1 MRFRPATEADLP
13 RLKAMY
19 ARLVDHM
26 NQNGVAIWD
35 EFYPCEFL
43 AGDIAAHA
51 LYVLADGD
59 SIAAAFALC
68 PSNDGAA
75 HVTWRDNRAR
85 ARYLDR
91 FGVNVEY
98 LRQGVGAAMLRHA
111 MQTAR
116 QLGAEYLRL
125 FVVDVNRPAIAL
137 YRKMGFEQAEGIFE
151 EHIEDFVL
159 REFGFEMK
167 L

>member
-26 NQNGVAIWD
+26 NQNGVAIWN
-35 EFYPCEFL
+35 EFYPCEVL
-43 AGDIAAHA
+43 ADDIAAHE

-59 SIAAAFALC
+59 HIAAAFALC
-68 PSNDGAA
+68 PANDGAA
-75 HVTWRDNRAR
+75 HVTWRDDRAR

-91 FGVNVEY
+91 LGVNVEY
-98 LRQGVGAAMLRHA
+98 LRRGVGAVMLRHA
-111 MQTAR
+111 MDAAR
-116 QLGAEYLRL
+116 QLGADYLRL

-137 YRKMGFEQAEGIFE
+137 YRKMGFEQAEGVFE

-159 REFGFEMK
+159 REYGFEMK